1 MLSLTAQQFA
11 ALRTMMLGSVSRVT
25 STIIAVI
32 LVIIN

>member
-1 MLSLTAQQFA
+1 MFSSTAPKFA
-11 ALRTMMLGSVSRVT
+11 ALCQIVLGAVSRVT

>member
-1 MLSLTAQQFA
+1 MPSFSARQSA
-11 ALRTMMLGSVSRVT
+11 ALRKAMLGAVSCVT

>member
-1 MLSLTAQQFA
+1 MLSLTVQQSA
-11 ALRTMMLGSVSRVT
+11 ALCKMMLGSVSRVT